1 MEGVNDL
8 GLSDF
13 LRACNQGLEL
23 SELLFDSLLVLTEA
37 KTDLANLRGHVLE
50 HLLLLVNKLLK
61 GSNFVTALR
70 SSVDLR
76 LDAIVDTASYIRF
89 KRLFCRVLHELRLFR
104 PLYVLF
110 GHLYDLIKFRQCV
123 QRKVGLSNAKRTLQ
137 RLLLQHAGLSS
148 DS

>member
-50 HLLLLVNKLLK
+50 HLLLLVN
-61 GSNFVTALR
+61 
-70 SSVDLR
+70 
-76 LDAIVDTASYIRF
+76 
-89 KRLFCRVLHELRLFR
+89 
-104 PLYVLF
+104 
-110 GHLYDLIKFRQCV
+110 
-123 QRKVGLSNAKRTLQ
+123 
-137 RLLLQHAGLSS
+137 
-148 DS
+148 